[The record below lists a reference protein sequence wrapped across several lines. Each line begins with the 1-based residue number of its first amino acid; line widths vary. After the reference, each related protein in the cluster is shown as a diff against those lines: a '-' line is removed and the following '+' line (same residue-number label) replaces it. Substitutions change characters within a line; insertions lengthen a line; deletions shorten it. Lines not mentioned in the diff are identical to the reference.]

1 MAKNI
6 LPKSA
11 LVVCILTVTLAAAQ
25 RPQSSYDPAPRHPA
39 KQHDSLIDFVLKRI
53 NPTDKDYGEWLEQ
66 VRKSAIDAGLDSL
79 PRLLSG
85 ALLICSFV
93 VIVHQSKERKHREII
108 AARFLAWY
116 HNELVHARETA
127 REAITRNQ
135 RLKKTIDE
143 NGEAGPA
150 LKTAKPVSSSRTQ
163 AASNGGQTLT
173 PAAPKKT
180 PAHDHDLLT
189 EINKLREKVAV
200 QDESEKTLRLQ
211 ISQLGRN
218 LQEEKQ
224 KNRALKGE

>member
-1 MAKNI
+1 MATNI
-6 LPKSA
+6 LPKAA
-11 LVVCILTVTLAAAQ
+11 LVACILTVTLAAAQ

-127 REAITRNQ
+127 REAISRNQ
-135 RLKKTIDE
+135 RLKKIIDE

-150 LKTAKPVSSSRTQ
+150 LKTAEPVSSSRTQ
-163 AASNGGQTLT
+163 GTSNGEQTLT
-173 PAAPKKT
+173 PAAPKTT
-180 PAHDHDLLT
+180 PVNVHDLLT

-200 QDESEKTLRLQ
+200 QDESEKALRQQ
-211 ISQLGRN
+211 ISQLSRN

>member
-6 LPKSA
+6 LPKAA
-11 LVVCILTVTLAAAQ
+11 LVACILTVTLAAAQ

-53 NPTDKDYGEWLEQ
+53 NSTDKDYGEWLEQ

-93 VIVHQSKERKHREII
+93 VIVHQSKERQHREII

-127 REAITRNQ
+127 REAISRNQ
-135 RLKKTIDE
+135 RLKKIIDE
-143 NGEAGPA
+143 QAEAERP
-150 LKTAKPVSSSRTQ
+150 LETAQPVSNSGPSVAGNGATRT
-163 AASNGGQTLT
+163 AS
-173 PAAPKKT
+173 AAPKTT
-180 PAHDHDLLT
+180 PVNVHDLLT

-200 QDESEKTLRLQ
+200 QDESEKALRQQ
-211 ISQLGRN
+211 ISQLSRN

>member
-1 MAKNI
+1 MATNI
-6 LPKSA
+6 LPKAA
-11 LVVCILTVTLAAAQ
+11 LVACILTVTLAAAQ
-25 RPQSSYDPAPRHPA
+25 RPQSSYDPAPKHPA
-39 KQHDSLIDFVLKRI
+39 KQHDSLIDFVLKHI

-93 VIVHQSKERKHREII
+93 VIVHQNKERKHREII

-135 RLKKTIDE
+135 RLKKIIDE
-143 NGEAGPA
+143 QAEAERP
-150 LKTAKPVSSSRTQ
+150 LETAQPVSNSGPSVAGNGATRT
-163 AASNGGQTLT
+163 AS
-173 PAAPKKT
+173 AAPKTT
-180 PAHDHDLLT
+180 PVNDYDLLT

-200 QDESEKTLRLQ
+200 LEDTEKTLKRQ
-211 ISQLGRN
+211 ISQLHVR

-224 KNRALKGE
+224 KNHALKGE

>member
-1 MAKNI
+1 MATNI
-6 LPKSA
+6 VPKAA
-11 LVVCILTVTLAAAQ
+11 LVACILTVTLAAAQ

-150 LKTAKPVSSSRTQ
+150 LKTAEPVSSSRTQ
-163 AASNGGQTLT
+163 GTSNGEQTLT

-180 PAHDHDLLT
+180 PANDHDLLT

-200 QDESEKTLRLQ
+200 QEDTEKTLKRQ
-211 ISQLGRN
+211 ISQLHVR

>member
-1 MAKNI
+1 MGKNI

-66 VRKSAIDAGLDSL
+66 VRKTAIDAGLDSL

-116 HNELVHARETA
+116 HNELVHARGTA
-127 REAITRNQ
+127 REVITRNQ
-135 RLKKTIDE
+135 RLKKIIDE

-150 LKTAKPVSSSRTQ
+150 LKTAEPVSSSRTQ
-163 AASNGGQTLT
+163 GTSNGEQTLT

-180 PAHDHDLLT
+180 AANDHDLLT

-200 QDESEKTLRLQ
+200 QEDTEKTLKRQ
-211 ISQLGRN
+211 ISQLHVR
-218 LQEEKQ
+218 LQDEKQ

>member
-1 MAKNI
+1 MATKI
-6 LPKSA
+6 LPKAA
-11 LVVCILTVTLAAAQ
+11 LVACILTVTLAAAQ
-25 RPQSSYDPAPRHPA
+25 RPQSSYDPAPKHPA
-39 KQHDSLIDFVLKRI
+39 KQHDRLIDFVLKRI
-53 NPTDKDYGEWLEQ
+53 NPTNKDYGEWLEQ

-93 VIVHQSKERKHREII
+93 FIVHQSKERQHREII

-135 RLKKTIDE
+135 RLKKIIDE
-143 NGEAGPA
+143 HAEVERP
-150 LKTAKPVSSSRTQ
+150 LKTAQPVSNSGPSATASGATRPAS
-163 AASNGGQTLT
+163 AATKTT
-173 PAAPKKT
+173 PAAG
-180 PAHDHDLLT
+180 HDLVA
-189 EINKLREKVAV
+189 EFNQLRQKVVA
-200 QDESEKTLRLQ
+200 QEDTEKTLKQQ
-211 ISQLGRN
+211 ISQLNVR